1 MQEEPAMS
9 RARKL
14 LGSALV
20 AALSLTTVGVRGD
33 SATADEKAVCAGQPK
48 GSGGL
53 PLTVAQW
60 AAGARLFGGLGDF
73 HRAVST
79 NSTQAQAYFGQG
91 MRFLWAFNHDEATRS
106 FAKAAELDAQCAMCW
121 WGVALTVGPN
131 YNLPMMAEPRAAV
144 AWDALQQA
152 EKYAGQAT
160 PVEQALIGALAKRYQ
175 NAQPLDPSNEGPILV
190 AYAEAMKAVTE
201 RFPDDTDVQVM
212 TAEAMMNINAW
223 KLWTLDGAPAPGT
236 EEILAILEKAL
247 AKDPQHPGANH
258 YYIHAVEASPNP
270 GKGVAAAER
279 LPALM
284 PAAGH
289 LEHMPAHIMQRV
301 GRYED
306 AAEANRRGVAADLAY
321 YAATKP
327 LDYYIMYTAHNYQ
340 FLAFSAAMGGRQAE
354 SIEAAR
360 QSRALISDDMLLTT
374 PGFDWYVAELY
385 AAMVRFGMW
394 GDILAEPAPNPKL
407 VGLTGGY
414 LYAKASALAA
424 RGRTEEAK
432 PPLAELEKLASVGDG
447 GHDRIKAALAVA
459 VLAVQARIA
468 LAENHPDEATGML
481 REAAEKEDRLA
492 YSEPADWF
500 FPVRHILGAVLIRAG
515 RAADAEA
522 VYRDDLSRHPNNG
535 WALYGLA
542 QSLKLQNRSADAAA
556 VQQQFET
563 AWKNADVTLVASAY

>member
-1 MQEEPAMS
+1 MS

-14 LGSALV
+14 LGSTLV
-20 AALSLTTVGVRGD
+20 AALSLATVGVTAD
-33 SATADEKAVCAGQPK
+33 SATADKTALCAGQP
-48 GSGGL
+48 GGL

-73 HRAVST
+73 HRVVST
-79 NSTQAQAYFGQG
+79 NSPQAQAYFDQG

-106 FAKAAELDAQCAMCW
+106 LAKAAELDARCAMCW

-152 EKYAGQAT
+152 KKYAGQAT

-190 AYAEAMKAVTE
+190 AYAHAMKAVAE
-201 RFPDDTDVQVM
+201 QFPDDTDVQVM

-270 GKGVAAAER
+270 GKAVAAAER
-279 LPALM
+279 LPGMM
-284 PAAGH
+284 PGAGH

-306 AAEANRRGVAADLAY
+306 AAEANRKGIAADLAY

-327 LDYYIMYTAHNYQ
+327 LDYYVMYTAHNYQ
-340 FLAFSAAMGGRQAE
+340 FLAFSGAMEGRKAE
-354 SIEAAR
+354 TIEAAR
-360 QSRALISDDMLLTT
+360 KSRAFISDDLLAAM
-374 PGFDWYVAELY
+374 PGLDWYVGELY
-385 AAMVRFGMW
+385 AAMTRFGLW
-394 GDILAEPAPNPKL
+394 DEILAEPAPNTNL
-407 VGLTGGY
+407 VGLTGAF
-414 LYAKASALAA
+414 LYAKTVALAA
-424 RGRTEEAK
+424 KTRIDDAK
-432 PPLAELEKLASVGDG
+432 TQLAELEKLA
-447 GHDRIKAALAVA
+447 AAIGPDDTAGLNRLQDVLAVA
-459 VLAVQARIA
+459 VLTARARIA
-468 LAENHPDEATGML
+468 LAEGKENDAIGPL
-481 REAAEKEDRLA
+481 REAVTKENELA
-492 YSEPADWF
+492 YDEPADWF
-500 FPVRHILGAVLIRAG
+500 FPTRHLLGAVLIKAG
-515 RAADAEA
+515 RAADAET
-522 VYRDDLSRHPNNG
+522 VYRDDLNRHPNNG

-542 QSLKLQNRSADAAA
+542 QSLKLQNRSADASAA
-556 VQQQFET
+556 QQLFDT
-563 AWKNADVTLVASAY
+563 AWKNADVTLVASAF

>member
-1 MQEEPAMS
+1 MS

-14 LGSALV
+14 LGSAL
-20 AALSLTTVGVRGD
+20 AAVLSLTTVEVSGD
-33 SATADEKAVCAGQPK
+33 SATADRKALCAGQP
-48 GSGGL
+48 GGL
-53 PLTVAQW
+53 PSTVAQW
-60 AAGARLFGGLGDF
+60 AEGARLFGGLGDF

-79 NSTQAQAYFGQG
+79 NSPQAQAYSDQG

-144 AWDALQQA
+144 AWDALQRAQ
-152 EKYAGQAT
+152 KNAGRAT
-160 PVEQALIGALAKRYQ
+160 PVEQALISALAKRYR

-190 AYAEAMKAVTE
+190 AYAQAMKAVAE
-201 RFPDDTDVQVM
+201 QFPDDTDVQVM

-236 EEILAILEKAL
+236 EEILAILEKAM

-270 GKGVAAAER
+270 GKGVAAAEQ

-306 AAEANRRGVAADLAY
+306 AAEANRRGVTADLAY

-327 LDYYIMYTAHNYQ
+327 LDYYVMYTAHNYQ
-340 FLAFSAAMGGRQAE
+340 FLAFSAAMEGRKAE
-354 SIEAAR
+354 AIEAAR
-360 QSRALISDDMLLTT
+360 QSRALISDDMLLTM

-394 GDILAEPAPNPKL
+394 DDILAEPAPNPKL
-407 VGLTGGY
+407 VGLTGAY
-414 LYAKASALAA
+414 LYAKATALAA
-424 RGRTEEAK
+424 RGRIEEAK
-432 PPLAELEKLASVGDG
+432 VPLAELDKRASAVDA
-447 GHDRIKAALAVA
+447 GHDRVEAALAVA
-459 VLAVQARIA
+459 VLTVQARMA
-468 LAENHPDEATGML
+468 LAENKPDEAIGML

-500 FPVRHILGAVLIRAG
+500 FPVRHILGSVLIQAG

-522 VYRDDLSRHPNNG
+522 VYRDDLTRHPTNG

-542 QSLKLQNRSADAAA
+542 QSLKVQGRTGDASAAHQQYEA
-556 VQQQFET
+556 V
-563 AWKNADVTLVASAY
+563 WKNADVTLVASAF